1 MDGAILDRPTAAH
14 TLLTALRAVA
24 RAVVRSVRE
33 RRRRADHD
41 EESGWRQVLE
51 ALPQLV
57 WTATPDGLADYFS
70 PQGST
75 LTGMRSDA
83 LLGWGWL
90 DALHPDDRASSKESW
105 SRAVTEGRQYQAEHR
120 FRRFDGEYRWFSS
133 QGTPVRDADGQI
145 IRWAGVCVDVTERVD
160 LDARSRTYL
169 SELNLAEE
177 EMRQATENLTLATQL
192 SGVYIWS
199 FELPNGALDNARAT
213 LINVW
218 ESLGY
223 ETPTQPVDFSASVAR
238 VIIPEDQGPVMKAV
252 LAALKGETP
261 QFDAQYRIRHRDGSV
276 HWNLGRGIV
285 LRDSAGVPVR
295 FLGTSVDITQ
305 LKEIEAESARDK
317 ERLERANRAKDEFLA
332 NVSHEIRTPMNAILG
347 MTELAIDSAR
357 TDHEK
362 QLLTT
367 VRSAAKS
374 LFGIIND
381 LLDFSKIAAGKLA
394 LDEADF
400 WLRAEIGDTLRAL
413 AARAHRK
420 GLELICD
427 VHSDVPDALFGDAGR
442 LRQVLMNLV
451 GNAVQFTTRG
461 EVVLEVRLAAVA
473 SEGGDDVV
481 PLVFTVRDTGIG
493 IARDKQAAIFRA
505 FEQEDSS
512 TTRRYGGT
520 GLGLTISAEL
530 AALMKGTLTVDS
542 EPGRGSVFTYTAR
555 FARSSRYEEPGIVSP
570 EGLEGLRVLVV
581 DDNATN
587 RGIVG
592 KWLTNGQMRPTAVGD
607 ATSALQ
613 ELGGGEET
621 GDPYSLVLLDGR
633 MPGVDGITL
642 AAQILERYG
651 PAKRLILLS
660 SDESP
665 ILAGRS
671 RGVDI
676 RAYLLKPAQQ
686 SDLLET
692 IGVVMNA
699 SVGEPPSA
707 RSTPSGPADL
717 SKGARSVTLRI
728 LVAVDNELNA
738 SLLKTLLT
746 KRGHRTQVATDGRLT
761 MKRAIES
768 TFDLLLLDLHMP
780 EIDGFEV
787 VRAIRERER
796 STGKHLPIVA
806 LTARSSSRDRDR
818 CLAAGMDDLMAKPI
832 EADALWAA
840 IDRIAAAFPP
850 TASRESRLLDPRAI
864 LRACVGDPDFFD
876 GLCRTFC
883 RTVPEDLTSVRSALR
898 DQDLPRLAEAAH
910 KLFGTLG
917 PFSTIAGAVALTI
930 EDAARRED
938 FESCVELVN
947 QVDSMCAE
955 LLEDTRGVTI
965 DGLSL

>member
-1 MDGAILDRPTAAH
+1 MNGAILDRPTAAN
-14 TLLTALRAVA
+14 TVLTALRAVT
-24 RAVVRSVRE
+24 RMVVRSVRE
-33 RRRRADHD
+33 RRRRADH
-41 EESGWRQVLE
+41 EEQTRWRQVLE

-75 LTGMRSDA
+75 LTGMRPDA

-90 DALHPDDRASSKESW
+90 DALHPDDRASTKESW
-105 SRAVTEGRQYQAEHR
+105 SRAFTEGREYQAEHR

-145 IRWAGVCVDVTERVD
+145 IRWVGVCVDVTERMD

-177 EMRQATENLTLATQL
+177 EKRRVTENLTLATRL

-199 FELPNGALDNARAT
+199 FELSNGELDNARAT

-223 ETPTQPVDFSASVAR
+223 ETPTQPVDFSASVGR

-261 QFDAQYRIRHRDGSV
+261 QFDAQYRIRHRDGSI

-285 LRDSAGVPVR
+285 SRDSAGVPLR
-295 FLGTSVDITQ
+295 FLGTSVDITP

-374 LFGIIND
+374 LLGIIND

-451 GNAVQFTTRG
+451 GNAVKFTTRG
-461 EVVLEVRLAAVA
+461 EVVLEVRLAAGA
-473 SEGGDDVV
+473 AEGGDDVV
-481 PLVFTVRDTGIG
+481 SLVFTVRDTGIG
-493 IARDKQAAIFRA
+493 IAREKQAAIFRA

-542 EPGRGSVFTYTAR
+542 EPGRGSFFTYTAR
-555 FARSSRYEEPGIVSP
+555 FARSSWYKEPGIVSP

-592 KWLTNGQMRPTAVGD
+592 KWLTSGLMRPTAVGD
-607 ATSALQ
+607 ATSAWQ
-613 ELGGGEET
+613 ELGRGEET

-651 PAKRLILLS
+651 AAKRLILLS
-660 SDESP
+660 SDDSP

-671 RGVDI
+671 RGVGI

-699 SVGEPPSA
+699 SVGEAPGA
-707 RSTPSGPADL
+707 RSTP
-717 SKGARSVTLRI
+717 
-728 LVAVDNELNA
+728 A
-738 SLLKTLLT
+738 S
-746 KRGHRTQVATDGRLT
+746 H
-761 MKRAIES
+761 
-768 TFDLLLLDLHMP
+768 
-780 EIDGFEV
+780 
-787 VRAIRERER
+787 
-796 STGKHLPIVA
+796 
-806 LTARSSSRDRDR
+806 
-818 CLAAGMDDLMAKPI
+818 
-832 EADALWAA
+832 
-840 IDRIAAAFPP
+840 
-850 TASRESRLLDPRAI
+850 ESRLLDPRAI
-864 LRACVGDPDFFD
+864 LRACASDPDVFD
-876 GLCRTFC
+876 GLCRTF
-883 RTVPEDLTSVRSALR
+883 RRAVPEHLTSVRAALR

-910 KLFGTLG
+910 KLLGTLG
-917 PFSTIAGAVALTI
+917 PFSTVAGAVALTI
-930 EDAARRED
+930 ADAARRDD

-955 LLEDTRGVTI
+955 LLEDTRGLTI